1 MPDAAD
7 RSMIVLLPVYQ
18 PSHHLPALMT
28 DLRAAAPGC
37 RFVIV
42 DDGSSPAAASV
53 LREAEDL
60 GGTVLHHPGNQ
71 GKGIALKTGF
81 RYADEHHPG
90 LDVICADADGQ
101 HSVED
106 IVRVADHVHATGH
119 TVLGV
124 RRFAENVPLRSKV
137 GNTVTQVLFRAATG
151 RGVQDTQTGLRAYP
165 GSLLGWLQSVPGER
179 FEYEMNVLL
188 EAARAG
194 HRIEQVVITTTYLDD
209 NASSHFSA
217 LSDSARIY
225 WPLLRYAAAALLAT
239 AVSTRSGSGPSE
251 S

>member
-1 MPDAAD
+1 VHDAAD
-7 RSMIVLLPVYQ
+7 RTMVVLLPVYQ
-18 PSHHLPALMT
+18 PSHHLPTLMT
-28 DLRAAAPGC
+28 ELREAAPGC
-37 RFVIV
+37 RIVIV
-42 DDGSSPAAASV
+42 DDGSSAAAAPV
-53 LREAEDL
+53 LQQAETL
-60 GGTVLHHPGNQ
+60 GGTVLRHSRNQ

-81 RYADEHHPG
+81 RYADEHHHG

-101 HSVED
+101 HSVTD
-106 IVRVADHVHATGH
+106 IIRVAEHVRLTGH

-137 GNTVTQVLFRAATG
+137 GNTVTEALFRAATG
-151 RGVQDTQTGLRAYP
+151 RDVQDTQTGLRAYP
-165 GSLLGWLQSVPGER
+165 GKLLDWLCSVPGER

-194 HRIEQVVITTTYLDD
+194 HPMEQVVITTTYLDE

-225 WPLLRYAAAALLAT
+225 WPLLRYAAAALL
-239 AVSTRSGSGPSE
+239 STRSPS

>member
-1 MPDAAD
+1 MESAS
-7 RSMIVLLPVYQ
+7 RSMVVLLPVYQ
-18 PSHHLPALMT
+18 PGHHLPTLLT
-28 DLRAAAPGC
+28 DLRRAAPGC

-42 DDGSSPAAASV
+42 DDGSSPAAAEV
-53 LREAEDL
+53 LRQAENL
-60 GGTVLHHPGNQ
+60 GGTVLRHPRNR
-71 GKGIALKTGF
+71 GKGAALKTGF
-81 RYADEHHPG
+81 RYAAEHHRG

-101 HSVED
+101 HSVAD
-106 IVRVADHVHATGH
+106 IVRVAERVHATGH

-151 RGVQDTQTGLRAYP
+151 RGVLDTQTGLRAYP
-165 GSLLGWLQSVPGER
+165 AALLEWLGTVPGER

-194 HRIEQVVITTTYLDD
+194 HEIEQVVITTTYLDE
-209 NASSHFSA
+209 NASSHFSP

-225 WPLLRYAAAALLAT
+225 WPLLRYAAATLLTPARAT
-239 AVSTRSGSGPSE
+239 R
-251 S
+251 

>member
-1 MPDAAD
+1 MHPATPP
-7 RSMIVLLPVYQ
+7 SMVVLLPVYQ
-18 PSHHLPALMT
+18 PSHHLPTLMT

-42 DDGSSPAAASV
+42 DDGSGPAAGPV
-53 LREAEDL
+53 LQQAENL
-60 GGTVLHHPGNQ
+60 GGTVLRHPRNQ

-81 RYADEHHPG
+81 GYAAQQHPG
-90 LDVICADADGQ
+90 HDVVCADADGQ

-106 IVRVADHVHATGH
+106 IVRVADRVRATGH

-137 GNTVTQVLFRAATG
+137 GNAVSKALFHAATG

-165 GSLLGWLQSVPGER
+165 GSLLGWLGRVPGER

-194 HRIEQVVITTTYLDD
+194 HPIEEVVITTTYLDD

-225 WPLLRYAAAALLAT
+225 WPLLRYAAATLLTPARAT
-239 AVSTRSGSGPSE
+239 R
-251 S
+251 

>member
-1 MPDAAD
+1 VHPETP
-7 RSMIVLLPVYQ
+7 SIVVLLPVYK
-18 PSHHLPALMT
+18 PSAHLLT
-28 DLRAAAPGC
+28 VLTELRAAEPQC

-42 DDGSSPAAASV
+42 DDGSGSSAGSV
-53 LREAEDL
+53 LHQAETL
-60 GGTVLHHPGNQ
+60 GGTVLRHLGNR
-71 GKGIALKTGF
+71 GKGRALKTGF
-81 RYADEHHPG
+81 RYAEEHHPG
-90 LDVICADADGQ
+90 VDVICADADGQ
-101 HSVED
+101 HSVTD
-106 IVRVADHVHATGH
+106 IVRVAERVRATGH

-165 GSLLGWLQSVPGER
+165 GSLLGWLRTVPGER

-194 HRIEQVVITTTYLDD
+194 HPIEQVVITTTYLDD

-225 WPLLRYAAAALLAT
+225 WPLLRYAAATLLTPAR
-239 AVSTRSGSGPSE
+239 AGR
-251 S
+251 

>member
-1 MPDAAD
+1 MV
-7 RSMIVLLPVYQ
+7 VLLPVYQ
-18 PSHHLPALMT
+18 PGHHLPTLLT
-28 DLRAAAPGC
+28 DLRKAAPGC
-37 RFVIV
+37 HVVIV
-42 DDGSSPAAASV
+42 DDGSGPAAAEV
-53 LREAEDL
+53 LRQAANL
-60 GGTVLHHPGNQ
+60 GGTVLHHPRNR

-81 RYADEHHPG
+81 RYAAQHHPG

-101 HSVED
+101 HSVAD
-106 IVRVADHVHATGH
+106 IVRVAEQVHATGH

-165 GSLLGWLQSVPGER
+165 GSLLGWLGTVPGER

-194 HRIEQVVITTTYLDD
+194 HEIEQVVITATYLDE

-225 WPLLRYAAAALLAT
+225 WPLLRYAAATLLTPARAT
-239 AVSTRSGSGPSE
+239 R
-251 S
+251 